1 MLDPTFKDMVSHE
14 LMEKE
19 TQPLW
24 LLTAFRCFR
33 LKEIWEGCSVVIDKI
48 FLNLQKPSIV
58 VS

>member
-1 MLDPTFKDMVSHE
+1 MLDSTLKDIVSHE

-24 LLTAFRCFR
+24 LLTAFRCFW
-33 LKEIWEGCSVVIDKI
+33 LKEIWEARSVVIDKI
-48 FLNLQKPSIV
+48 FFNLQKPSIV